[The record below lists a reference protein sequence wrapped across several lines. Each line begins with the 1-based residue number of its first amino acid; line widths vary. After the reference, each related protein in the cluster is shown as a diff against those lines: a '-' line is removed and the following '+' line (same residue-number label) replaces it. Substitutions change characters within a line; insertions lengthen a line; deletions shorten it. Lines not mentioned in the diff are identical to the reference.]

1 MWNSNIDTMN
11 KNYKYLG
18 IPLGV
23 LAAVFVGLL
32 IFNKIA
38 KINGDAALSLL
49 LSKIPIINNFV
60 ETDYNTGVFA
70 ITQMD
75 MSEMRTAVYN
85 VDFLM
90 SIAAPDFTTEG
101 GILSK
106 DVRKYLAIYPYVVEA
121 GIDLNKVKSLSS
133 DNKTTVNLPSPQITL
148 SDLDEKRGVTIMR
161 DTDVPAEIV
170 SMMKSVF
177 EKRAFDLAYNAGIIQ
192 TAKRKAENYFNAL
205 FPKENFTFNFADEPV
220 LFDSVASNKTPIKF
234 VYRKNA
240 LKKITTFR
248 WRHSKIQSDSSKV
261 YFNPADVFLK
271 TDDGIN
277 IGLYY
282 NCDDKTTISKVNE
295 RVDNYVAWGKKN
307 NKDSYFIKYFDCQ
320 QDEPQKIVAEL
331 GIDDNDWRVW
341 FTVGDKQYAFKSE
354 GQKIEGQK
362 YYDTNGELIYLAMC
376 SKKQQTD
383 NALYEQYLQTYDEVI
398 EHISKRM
405 PGAAKFKLDQLQL
418 LKSQNGE
425 TEMNYAEKDLN
436 ALISFLAYNQCIPT
450 GYDFYDNLLK
460 SAYLFYNKLTK
471 EMTPEFQKM
480 FIANY
485 KSFGISEN
493 NINYI
498 YEYFYNLSTTS
509 PQYKA
514 HYRKEL
520 IDKGY
525 YCDAIYNSLSGEE
538 FCQYLFKILR
548 TYDDAIKEQDNRI
561 DALTLVG
568 HSDIIHKAIYSR
580 DKVTK
585 FLRRYD
591 LVSDQGEVVWCVRP
605 EGIDLLLFDMKDYP
619 LIIFCHD
626 KVLAIPNYT
635 ASQPQFFTARYDEI
649 EIAITDNSDG
659 QGFYQFDIGGYH
671 NKGKAICL
679 AIKEIKERKDK
690 YSPTKSWSD
699 GLVEELRRNIN
710 EYCKRPS
717 PFFNN

>member
-1 MWNSNIDTMN
+1 MN

-90 SIAAPDFTTEG
+90 SIAAPDFTTDG

-148 SDLDEKRGVTIMR
+148 SDLDEKRGVTVMR

-192 TAKRKAENYFNAL
+192 TAKRKAENYFTAL

-234 VYRKNA
+234 VYRKSA

-261 YFNPADVFLK
+261 YFNPADMFMK
-271 TDDGIN
+271 TSDGIN

-282 NCDDKTTISKVNE
+282 NYDDKTTISQVNE
-295 RVDNYVAWGKKN
+295 RVDSHVALRKKS
-307 NKDSYFIKYFDCQ
+307 KWDSYVIKYFDCQ
-320 QDEPQKIVAEL
+320 QDETQKIVAEL
-331 GIDDNDWRVW
+331 CIDDNDWRVW

-376 SKKQQTD
+376 SKKQQTA

-398 EHISKRM
+398 DHVSKGVL
-405 PGAAKFKLDQLQL
+405 GAAKFKLDQLQRI
-418 LKSQNGE
+418 KSQNGE

-460 SAYLFYNKLTK
+460 SAYLFSNKLTK

-480 FIANY
+480 FIAYY
-485 KSFGISEN
+485 KSFGISEE

-498 YEYFYNLSTTS
+498 LEYFYNLSATS
-509 PQYKA
+509 SKDKDL
-514 HYRKEL
+514 YRNIL
-520 IDKGY
+520 IKNGY
-525 YCDAIYNSLSGEE
+525 YNDAIYNSLSGEE
-538 FCQYLFKILR
+538 FCQYLLNILR
-548 TYDDAIKEQDNRI
+548 TYDDAIVQQGGI
-561 DALTLVG
+561 ISSLTLVG

-591 LVSDQGEVVWCVRP
+591 LVSDQGKVVWCVRP
-605 EGIDLLLFDMKDYP
+605 EGIDLLLFDKKVYP

-626 KVLAIPNYT
+626 SVIAIPNYT
-635 ASQPQFFTARYDEI
+635 AFEPQFFSARYDEI

-659 QGFYQFDIGGYH
+659 QGFYQFNIGGYQ

-679 AIKEIKERKDK
+679 AIDEIKQRKER

-699 GLVEELRRNIN
+699 GLAKKLRSDID
-710 EYCKRPS
+710 EYCCRPS
-717 PFFNN
+717 PFFL